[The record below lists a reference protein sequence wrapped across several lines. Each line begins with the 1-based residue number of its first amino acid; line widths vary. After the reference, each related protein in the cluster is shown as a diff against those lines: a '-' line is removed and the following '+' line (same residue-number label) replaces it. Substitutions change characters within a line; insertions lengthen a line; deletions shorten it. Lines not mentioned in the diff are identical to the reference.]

1 MTSRRLGIPG
11 SILFAVAGCGLL
23 FGGYKWNSHE
33 RAFYATAIH
42 TTGRVTEL
50 VAKQDKNGTR
60 FAPRVVFADAA
71 GRSISFVSSVSSKPA
86 AYKVGDSVKV
96 VYSPNLP
103 QNAEVDSFF
112 TRWGF
117 ILILGFMGVIFVFLG
132 FGSIVSRVFYG
143 GL

>member
-1 MTSRRLGIPG
+1 MTSRRLGVPG
-11 SILFAVAGCGLL
+11 SILFAVAGCGVL
-23 FGGYKWNSHE
+23 FGAYKWNAHE

-50 VAKQDKNGTR
+50 VPKQDKDGTQ
-60 FAPRVVFADAA
+60 FAPRVLFSDVD
-71 GRSISFVSSVSSKPA
+71 GHSISFVSSVSSKPA
-86 AYKVGDSVKV
+86 AYNVGDSVKV

-112 TRWGF
+112 NRWG
-117 ILILGFMGVIFVFLG
+117 LVSILGFMGAVFVFLG
-132 FGSIVSRVFYG
+132 IGSIVSRVFSG